1 MKRRLCLHAAVAASL
16 CLAVLPA
23 AAQEAKPWIHVH
35 VTEDGGSSRNIRVN
49 LPLSVVRVALE
60 VAPEKIVEKGRVKLK
75 NGDISIADMRRL
87 WTALRNAGDGEF
99 VNIEDGDQYLSIVRE
114 AGLVLIKIDDLD
126 DGKDAKVRVEIP
138 VKVVDALFATE
149 GEELDIAGALDRLH
163 RERGDIIR
171 VIDGDTNVRIWIDET
186 ASSS

>member
-23 AAQEAKPWIHVH
+23 AAQEAKPWIHLH
-35 VTEDGGSSRNIRVN
+35 VAEGGDSPKNIRVN
-49 LPLSVVRVALE
+49 LPLSVVGVALE
-60 VAPEKIVEKGRVKLK
+60 VAPEKIVEEGRVKMI
-75 NGDISIADMRRL
+75 NTDISIADVRLL
-87 WTALRNAGDGEF
+87 WTTLRNAGDSEF
-99 VNIEDGDQYLSIVRE
+99 VNVEDDGQHVSIVRE
-114 AGLVLIKIDDLD
+114 ADLLLIKVDDLK
-126 DGKDAKVRVEIP
+126 DGKEAKVRVEIP

-163 RERGDIIR
+163 SERGDIIR